1 MRARAT
7 QRPRLRVIARDK
19 VRAAPLSPTG
29 VATFAVTPPHIA
41 ETTPQRTPAPPALL
55 VEARGVAMRYG
66 TGELTTGVLQGL
78 NFAARGGE
86 FVVIVGRSGSG
97 KSTLLNLLGGMDQPL
112 AGDIRV
118 GQALLTAMN
127 EEQRARFRRR
137 AVGFVF
143 QSFNLLPTL
152 SVAENLALPLALN
165 GLPGQQRIPQML
177 ARLGLTD
184 RAGRYPNQLSG
195 GEQQRVA
202 IGRALIHTPPLVLAD
217 EPTGNLDED
226 TARQVMAL
234 LCEMIRETGSTLV
247 MATHSSEPRALADRV
262 LRLQQ
267 GQLQEEP

>member
-1 MRARAT
+1 MLGNAGDDVGIEIL
-7 QRPRLRVIARDK
+7 RL
-19 VRAAPLSPTG
+19 G
-29 VATFAVTPPHIA
+29 AV
-41 ETTPQRTPAPPALL
+41 
-55 VEARGVAMRYG
+55 VDV
-66 TGELTTGVLQGL
+66 
-78 NFAARGGE
+78 
-86 FVVIVGRSGSG
+86 
-97 KSTLLNLLGGMDQPL
+97 KNLLPVPGLDTRL
-112 AGDIRV
+112 AP
-118 GQALLTAMN
+118 TAAAECGNGEN

-177 ARLGLTD
+177 ARLGLTE

-226 TARQVMAL
+226 TARQVTAL

-267 GQLQEEP
+267 GQLQEER